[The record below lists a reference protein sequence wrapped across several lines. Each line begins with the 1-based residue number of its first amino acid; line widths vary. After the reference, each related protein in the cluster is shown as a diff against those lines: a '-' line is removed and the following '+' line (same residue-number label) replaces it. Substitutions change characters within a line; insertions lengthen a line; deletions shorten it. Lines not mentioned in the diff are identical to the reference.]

1 MENIIL
7 LLFILSVSTQPIQPG
22 MQRAIDYLRQPLPP
36 TKPITDIILRGKFD
50 NLQENAYKLNRIR
63 SRLGNAFEFVFT
75 DFGFEL
81 VNNIIDL
88 INHNRSIAIELKNSW
103 STDNSRAKTYTIQQ
117 LQQFKRNNPQY
128 EVIYGAI
135 NYKTQVPGKDIMKGN
150 IRMMY
155 GDVFLNYIFG
165 ARKDYIIR
173 TLRTAFP

>member
-1 MENIIL
+1 MEYIIL
-7 LLFILSVSTQPIQPG
+7 LLFILSVSTPIPPG
-22 MQRAIDYLRQPLPP
+22 KQKAIDYLRRPLPP
-36 TKPITDIILRGKFD
+36 TKPITDIILRGMFD

-103 STDNSRAKTYTIQQ
+103 STDNSRSKTYTILQ

-135 NYKTQVPGKDIMKGN
+135 NYKTQVPGKDI
-150 IRMMY
+150 
-155 GDVFLNYIFG
+155 
-165 ARKDYIIR
+165 
-173 TLRTAFP
+173 